1 MIRIGMLGFGT
12 VGRSVYDL
20 LQAHTERFP
29 DMQIVSVAVR
39 QITEQR
45 MTLYPTVQFTTNPD
59 TIVTASDIDVVIE
72 VMGGQ
77 TETYRYLRRA
87 LHSGKHVITANKD
100 LIATYGETLQKIA
113 SAHQLALLYGAS
125 VAGGIPI
132 LDALTNLLPGD
143 ETMQVGG
150 IINGTSNFILTQ
162 MSDAAMNYDDAL
174 ALAQRMGIAEAN
186 PVNDVAGFDARY
198 KLAILAKT
206 AFDANVETTQIPTQG
221 IQEINAT
228 VLDEAKR
235 LGYVIKPLAV
245 ARRTGQELAM
255 TVGPHLV
262 PAAHLLGKID
272 NVQNAVQVKT
282 RNIQDLVFTGPGAG
296 AKPTASAVLSD
307 LAIVHDIVC
316 GRQLV
321 HEKQA
326 LQQPVITGTA
336 AGRYIRVTAPATY
349 EIDAIAQANQIGIK
363 TMWVRSHRATILTD
377 TVSPATLARF
387 EAALQQQIGAKIEIV
402 LPVYQE

>member
-1 MIRIGMLGFGT
+1 M
-12 VGRSVYDL
+12 V
-20 LQAHTERFP
+20 
-29 DMQIVSVAVR
+29 
-39 QITEQR
+39 
-45 MTLYPTVQFTTNPD
+45 LYPAVQFTTNPNA
-59 TIVTASDIDVVIE
+59 IVTASDIDVVIE
-72 VMGGQ
+72 GMGGQ

-143 ETMQVGG
+143 ETVQVGG

-174 ALAQRMGIAEAN
+174 VLAQRMGIAEAN

-198 KLAILAKT
+198 KLAILAKK
-206 AFDANVETTQIPTQG
+206 AFAANVVTTQIPTQG

-235 LGYVIKPLAV
+235 LGYVINPLAV
-245 ARRTGQELAM
+245 ARRTGQGLAM
-255 TVGPHLV
+255 AVGPHLV

-272 NVQNAVQVKT
+272 NVQNAVQAQT

-296 AKPTASAVLSD
+296 GKPTASAVLSD
-307 LAIVHDIVC
+307 LAIVQDIVH

-321 HEKQA
+321 HEKQS
-326 LQQPVITGTA
+326 LQQPAIIGTA
-336 AGRYIRVTAPATY
+336 ADRYIRVTAPATY
-349 EIDAIAQANQIGIK
+349 EIDAIAQANRIGIK

-377 TVSPATLARF
+377 TVSATTLARF
-387 EAALQQQIGAKIEIV
+387 EGALQQQIGAEIEIV
-402 LPVYQE
+402 LPVYQG

>member
-206 AFDANVETTQIPTQG
+206 AFGANVVTTQIPTQG

-228 VLDEAKR
+228 VLDEVKR

-262 PAAHLLGKID
+262 PVSYTHLTL
-272 NVQNAVQVKT
+272 
-282 RNIQDLVFTGPGAG
+282 
-296 AKPTASAVLSD
+296 PT
-307 LAIVHDIVC
+307 
-316 GRQLV
+316 
-321 HEKQA
+321 
-326 LQQPVITGTA
+326 
-336 AGRYIRVTAPATY
+336 
-349 EIDAIAQANQIGIK
+349 N
-363 TMWVRSHRATILTD
+363 
-377 TVSPATLARF
+377 
-387 EAALQQQIGAKIEIV
+387 
-402 LPVYQE
+402 

>member
-20 LQAHTERFP
+20 LQAHTESFP

-59 TIVTASDIDVVIE
+59 TIVTSLDIDVVIE

-143 ETMQVGG
+143 ETTQVGG

-206 AFDANVETTQIPTQG
+206 AFGANVVTTQIPTQG

-228 VLDEAKR
+228 VLDEAK
-235 LGYVIKPLAV
+235 
-245 ARRTGQELAM
+245 
-255 TVGPHLV
+255 
-262 PAAHLLGKID
+262 
-272 NVQNAVQVKT
+272 
-282 RNIQDLVFTGPGAG
+282 
-296 AKPTASAVLSD
+296 
-307 LAIVHDIVC
+307 
-316 GRQLV
+316 
-321 HEKQA
+321 
-326 LQQPVITGTA
+326 
-336 AGRYIRVTAPATY
+336 
-349 EIDAIAQANQIGIK
+349 
-363 TMWVRSHRATILTD
+363 
-377 TVSPATLARF
+377 
-387 EAALQQQIGAKIEIV
+387 
-402 LPVYQE
+402 